1 MYNNKI
7 IIICANEC
15 EKTKKMRCMSAES
28 VRLLCVFCFRQ
39 ITPIFFYFL
48 HFCLVAARV
57 QYTSNVNR
65 INGKSNE
72 DTYSGLLIM
81 LRDYDDNDEDED
93 MKFIQPLCQPSM
105 GSCAKCMCL
114 VGFFLSLHYDL
125 SFHTH
130 TWRLFPIDFTPLFF
144 SSLFGSICQ
153 CFILFRFDCSPIWTS
168 VNSYLFHM
176 IFFLLLLCCLFT
188 SYLPFV

>member
-39 ITPIFFYFL
+39 ITPIIFYFL

-81 LRDYDDNDEDED
+81 LRDYDDNHEDEG

-114 VGFFLSLHYDL
+114 VGFFFSLYIMIFRSIL
-125 SFHTH
+125 TH
-130 TWRLFPIDFTPLFF
+130 GAYFQL
-144 SSLFGSICQ
+144 
-153 CFILFRFDCSPIWTS
+153 IL
-168 VNSYLFHM
+168 HH
-176 IFFLLLLCCLFT
+176 IFFLHSSVAFASV
-188 SYLPFV
+188 SYCFGLIAVQYEQV